1 MFFIQLPNSCLPFFR
16 LRYSQRGFLT
26 IDGFSELSDAEQD
39 DIDPWIPK
47 SPIIP
52 PDLDIESAK
61 FIVKRVGE
69 KFCELVDQEKEA
81 SKSAGEDGRFPRNF
95 VLEIKQQMMKTL
107 IRLLCPGAVLS
118 GSTLFTPT
126 CLYHY

>member
-1 MFFIQLPNSCLPFFR
+1 MLACLPQSFIIQPKSCLSSHR

-26 IDGFSELSDAEQD
+26 IDGFSELTDAEQD

-69 KFCELVDQEKEA
+69 KFCELVEQEKEA
-81 SKSAGEDGRFPRNF
+81 SKSAGEDGR
-95 VLEIKQQMMKTL
+95 
-107 IRLLCPGAVLS
+107 LS
-118 GSTLFTPT
+118 GFFPPQSQAL
-126 CLYHY
+126 CKHLV